1 MKIDKRKLRH
11 DINSLFFK
19 LETSIS
25 LLKNEISPEEKKIVI
40 DILEKV
46 EKKLKTF
53 MTLSLFEKELET
65 FSPTNEDI
73 NLGNFL
79 NFEENIPIN
88 SDKKLIEKLFEIL
101 FVLNKNEQIE
111 EKFESNRL
119 TIKGNFKIED
129 EIDKYFVQMLKK
141 ISQIGNLN
149 LKINKKKVE
158 INW

>member
-1 MKIDKRKLRH
+1 MNIDDRKLRH

-25 LLKNEISPEEKKIVI
+25 LLKDEISPEEKKIVI

-46 EKKLKTF
+46 EKK
-53 MTLSLFEKELET
+53 
-65 FSPTNEDI
+65 NI
-73 NLGNFL
+73 NLANFL
-79 NFEENIPIN
+79 NSEEHISIN

-111 EKFESNRL
+111 EKFENNRL

-129 EIDKYFVQMLKK
+129 EIDKYFVLMLKK
-141 ISQIGNLN
+141 RYSYFDEYSTS
-149 LKINKKKVE
+149 KIW
-158 INW
+158 IPSDY